1 MDWLFAQLASPG
13 PLTCLPLCQL
23 KGQSAAWTFWSAA
36 GQSSCVGF
44 GRLNSV
50 FVALLLF
57 LRPTNIFILI
67 EKSSAQ
73 MVGHGCIS
81 GMGKAAEW
89 AARGGE
95 GVGVGCGLSH
105 CAVLP
110 TPGTFEKSSWD
121 GPPQRNPVLSYGS

>member
-1 MDWLFAQLASPG
+1 M
-13 PLTCLPLCQL
+13 
-23 KGQSAAWTFWSAA
+23 
-36 GQSSCVGF
+36 
-44 GRLNSV
+44 

-57 LRPTNIFILI
+57 LRPTNIFIRI

-73 MVGHGCIS
+73 TVGHGCAAAR
-81 GMGKAAEW
+81 GEAAEW

-95 GVGVGCGLSH
+95 GVRVGCGLSH

-121 GPPQRNPVLSYGS
+121 GHLKGILCCPMAVDPSGHSRAADAGLNSVVWFGPS

>member
-1 MDWLFAQLASPG
+1 M
-13 PLTCLPLCQL
+13 
-23 KGQSAAWTFWSAA
+23 
-36 GQSSCVGF
+36 
-44 GRLNSV
+44 

-110 TPGTFEKSSWD
+110 TPGTFEKSPWD